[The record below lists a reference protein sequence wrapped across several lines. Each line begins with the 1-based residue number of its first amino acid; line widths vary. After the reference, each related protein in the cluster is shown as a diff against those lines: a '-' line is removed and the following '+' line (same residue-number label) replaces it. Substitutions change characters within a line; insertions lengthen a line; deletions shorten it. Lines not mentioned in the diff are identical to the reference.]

1 MNKKKPFVFV
11 LMPFDSNFDDTYEFG
26 IKAACQSA
34 GAVCERVDEQVFDEN
49 ILTRIYQQIEI
60 ADVIVAEM
68 SGRNPNV
75 FYETGYAHALSK
87 RVILLTRE
95 ADDIPFDMQHY
106 QHIVYGGK
114 IKDLKPQLEKKIK
127 WCLDHPQVGPVLQI
141 ARISDNVTS
150 HYFLNFLEN
159 SHIAIPVNLVKG
171 MDTDGMLNTVLQEKP
186 FMIKAEEDMYN
197 FSAKLLDK
205 NGNPIGDIVN
215 IFSQV
220 STKDYIFTLFNLI
233 VSSTNDTKGVDLPVD
248 LKSTLV
254 LETAEFARKEHP
266 SNSLRFLIL
275 PLNESVFRHG

>member
-1 MNKKKPFVFV
+1 
-11 LMPFDSNFDDTYEFG
+11 
-26 IKAACQSA
+26 
-34 GAVCERVDEQVFDEN
+34 
-49 ILTRIYQQIEI
+49 
-60 ADVIVAEM
+60 
-68 SGRNPNV
+68 
-75 FYETGYAHALSK
+75 
-87 RVILLTRE
+87 
-95 ADDIPFDMQHY
+95 
-106 QHIVYGGK
+106 
-114 IKDLKPQLEKKIK
+114 
-127 WCLDHPQVGPVLQI
+127 
-141 ARISDNVTS
+141 
-150 HYFLNFLEN
+150 
-159 SHIAIPVNLVKG
+159 
-171 MDTDGMLNTVLQEKP
+171 
-186 FMIKAEEDMYN
+186 MIKAEEDMYN